1 MKYAI
6 VENGGKQYKAVEG
19 ETIEVDRLPDE
30 VGDKIELDRVLMV
43 VDDEK
48 FTVGTPEV
56 GGVKVSATV
65 AAHFKG
71 KKVIVFKYHPKKR
84 YRLKKG
90 HRQQYTRLEINAIG
104 KAAVIKAAKAE
115 ATPVKEEKVEP
126 KTAEPVAVKKP
137 AAKKPAAKESAAKK
151 PVAKKTAAKKPA
163 AKKPAIKESATKKPV
178 AKKPAAKKPAA
189 KKPAAKKPAAKK
201 PAEKKPAAKKPAKT
215 AKKN

>member
-6 VENGGKQYKAVEG
+6 VESGGKQYKAVEG

-30 VGDKIELDRVLMV
+30 VGEKIELDRVLMI

-56 GGVKVSATV
+56 AGVKVSATV

-90 HRQQYTRLEINAIG
+90 HRQQYTRLAINAIG
-104 KAAVIKAAKAE
+104 KAAAKKAAKAE
-115 ATPVKEEKVEP
+115 KAPVKEDKVET
-126 KTAEPVAVKKP
+126 KAAKPVAAKKPATKKP
-137 AAKKPAAKESAAKK
+137 AAKKAAAKE
-151 PVAKKTAAKKPA
+151 PA
-163 AKKPAIKESATKKPV
+163 

-201 PAEKKPAAKKPAKT
+201 PAAKKTAKT
-215 AKKN
+215 AKEE